1 MYFLVFYGHNLPIPP
16 DHNPAARFISKLSSP
31 EHPSDL
37 LAQVVGHDD
46 VNGEKR
52 VVDDV
57 GFKLGLGLEGRS

>member
-1 MYFLVFYGHNLPIPP
+1 
-16 DHNPAARFISKLSSP
+16 
-31 EHPSDL
+31 
-37 LAQVVGHDD
+37 VVGHDD